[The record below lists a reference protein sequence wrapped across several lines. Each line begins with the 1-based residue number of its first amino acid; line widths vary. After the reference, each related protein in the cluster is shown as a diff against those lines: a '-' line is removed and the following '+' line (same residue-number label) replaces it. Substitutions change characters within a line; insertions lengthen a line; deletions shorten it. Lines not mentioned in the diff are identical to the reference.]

1 MCNTSHIFLID
12 LKKQQLCLKIGAIIG
27 YNFESRWGKDRLTER
42 GVSFGGP

>member
-12 LKKQQLCLKIGAIIG
+12 LKKQQLCLKIDAIIG
-27 YNFESRWGKDRLTER
+27 YNFESRWGKDRPTER